1 MSGGFFVAV
10 ASHRIPSQLRL
21 VANLNTTSNR
31 PRAYNLAS
39 LLLLSPTQPF
49 ISFPMKSILLSLFLA
64 SPCFATT
71 ISVVPVYEPLSLHG
85 TDVGDIIT
93 DIGEALQATVVPR
106 PMALTGAI
114 PEVLV
119 EAIRTPHPIPTNAPN
134 YKVKEANLLV
144 LCDVG
149 ISAVMTEE
157 GMTVTLDISKLE
169 IPEEVDMTSRQLIRI
184 TFAAI
189 QKTLEVYQKQQT
201 DPLHVDTKIT
211 GTTDKNATL
220 KDLEATFIVPPAE

>member
-1 MSGGFFVAV
+1 
-10 ASHRIPSQLRL
+10 
-21 VANLNTTSNR
+21 
-31 PRAYNLAS
+31 
-39 LLLLSPTQPF
+39 
-49 ISFPMKSILLSLFLA
+49 
-64 SPCFATT
+64 
-71 ISVVPVYEPLSLHG
+71 
-85 TDVGDIIT
+85 
-93 DIGEALQATVVPR
+93 
-106 PMALTGAI
+106 
-114 PEVLV
+114 
-119 EAIRTPHPIPTNAPN
+119 
-134 YKVKEANLLV
+134 
-144 LCDVG
+144 
-149 ISAVMTEE
+149 MTEE